1 MSGFKTTTTT
11 TTQLNRASWLSS

>member
-1 MSGFKTTTTT
+1 MSGFKTTTT